1 MGDAADCDI
10 VQLEADLN
18 LGNEPIPLSVGNI
31 IYLNGAS
38 SAGKSSLATALQA
51 LLPAPYLHVGL
62 DRFNGMFPP
71 QYVAVQPFGQ
81 AVPPQAHEGLVLFH
95 DIQDGRLRL
104 EPHHGPAW
112 DRLADGFRQSIRA
125 LAVTGNNLI
134 VDNVLTRRDVLR
146 ETVSALAGLPLL
158 FVKVDCPVDELER
171 REKERGDRLL
181 GLARW
186 QHNQMAD
193 WAVYDLVVDTSR
205 HGPDE
210 CARQVAQLV
219 ANPPEPSAFDRL
231 RQSVYS
237 VGEQE

>member
-1 MGDAADCDI
+1 MPA
-10 VQLEADLN
+10 
-18 LGNEPIPLSVGNI
+18 GNI
-31 IYLNGAS
+31 IYLNGPS
-38 SAGKSSLATALQA
+38 SAGKSSLASALQA

-81 AVPPQAHEGLVLFH
+81 AVPPRAWEGLVLFH
-95 DIQDGRLRL
+95 EMQEGRLRL

-112 DRLADGFRQSIRA
+112 ERLAAGFRQSIRA

-134 VDNVLTRRDVLR
+134 VDNVLTKRDVLL
-146 ETVSALAGLPLL
+146 ETVAALEGLPVL

-171 REKERGDRLL
+171 REQERGDRLL

-186 QHNQMAD
+186 QHDQIAD
-193 WAVYDLVVDTSR
+193 WAMYDLVVDTAR
-205 HGPDE
+205 HSPAE

-219 ANPPEPSAFDRL
+219 ADPPGLTAFDQL
-231 RQSVYS
+231 RQSTS
-237 VGEQE
+237 PASEQRGGTRGDA